1 MSKSKVLDVLDQAR
15 SGRSTSRSQL
25 EDWLAEDPERSS
37 DLKDAVSWFRDNK
50 GPRFGWKALLD
61 ALRTIPGWEDV
72 PVKEKAF
79 KEYVESNYSELL
91 ENPDVE

>member
-25 EDWLAEDPERSS
+25 EDWLAEDPNRSN
-37 DLKDAVSWFRDNK
+37 DLKDAVVWFRDNR

-61 ALRTIPGWEDV
+61 ALRTIPGWEDF

-79 KEYVESNYSELL
+79 RDYVESHHYELL
-91 ENPDVE
+91 ESLDVK